1 MRLKRKSRSKK
12 RKLMRTDRSM
22 RKPVKKMRIAK
33 NVRKPKRSLRIKTR
47 TWRRRWPN
55 TWRLQK
61 AHVLSAVAKRK
72 KRAKTTS

>member
-33 NVRKPKRSLRIKTR
+33 NVRKPKRSLKIKTR
-47 TWRRRWPN
+47 TRRRRRPN
-55 TWRLQK
+55 TWKLYK
-61 AHVLSAVAKRK
+61 AHVLSAVPKRK
-72 KRAKTTS
+72 KSAFPTS